1 MSTRVYA
8 FTLAAVWKEVQ
19 RHLRLPPLALYSTYN
34 LRAWRGPPEFVFG
47 LFAPIFIAQ
56 VFHVSLCALVLGTS
70 VLDLSTPLLSPELI
84 HTYAR
89 VIFFY
94 NVASSLTILDSL
106 WLAGA

>member
-8 FTLAAVWKEVQ
+8 FTLAAVWKELQ
-19 RHLRLPPLALYSTYN
+19 HHLRLPPLALHSTHN
-34 LRAWRGPPEFVFG
+34 LRAWRGPPELVFG
-47 LFAPIFIAQ
+47 LFAPIFITQ
-56 VFHVSLCALVLGTS
+56 VFHVSLCASVLETS

-89 VIFFY
+89 LIFFY
-94 NVASSLTILDSL
+94 NVASSLIILDFL